1 MVFKNQDNTQNE
13 KYLTYDQMNIII
25 SFEKLWVRFAMWI
38 RSYLR
43 ALIYDTRNL
52 NLNTNMINS
61 LPTEVY
67 NLFSIF
73 FGTEIAENMR
83 NLFFQFF
90 QAMMQVA
97 EAMKYGDKI
106 LTDARIIK
114 WYQAADAISS
124 YLARINV
131 YWDENQ
137 WKYLI
142 YEYIRLKTDEIN
154 AIIQGNDAAEEEL
167 YNLIENVNF
176 LMSNYMAR
184 GVIHAAQNPNHTNP

>member
-1 MVFKNQDNTQNE
+1 MVFKNQDNIQNE
-13 KYLTYDQMNIII
+13 KYLTYDQLNIMITVQ
-25 SFEKLWVRFAMWI
+25 KLWIRFAMWI
-38 RSYLR
+38 RTYLR

-61 LPTEVY
+61 LPSEVY

-73 FGTEIAENMR
+73 FGTEIAENMK

-90 QAMMQVA
+90 QVMMQVA
-97 EAMKYGDKI
+97 EAMKYGDQI
-106 LTDARIIK
+106 STDARIIK
-114 WYQAADAISS
+114 WYQVADEISS

-142 YEYIRLKTDEIN
+142 YEYIKLKTGEIN
-154 AIIQGNDAAEEEL
+154 AIIQGDDEAEREL
-167 YNLIENVNF
+167 YDLVENVNF

-184 GVIHAAQNPNHTNP
+184 GMIRAAQNPNHTNP